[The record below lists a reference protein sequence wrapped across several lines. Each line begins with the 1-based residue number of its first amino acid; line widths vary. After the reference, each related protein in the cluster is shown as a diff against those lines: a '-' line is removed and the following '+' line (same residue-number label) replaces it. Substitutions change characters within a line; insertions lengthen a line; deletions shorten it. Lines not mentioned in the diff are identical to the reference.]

1 MTFSASIELVH
12 TLGLLRCIRELHIKV
27 TELGDLSRRISMH
40 PPLHKNK
47 HPHCVS
53 QIDELEAC
61 HAENPIAKFWGVCNE
76 AKWALDRCLREQKN
90 LRRLQNKI
98 LTAERQERR
107 QQKKEIQR

>member
-1 MTFSASIELVH
+1 MPDSHSLSLSLISLSHSPLGSLV
-12 TLGLLRCIRELHIKV
+12 RQ
-27 TELGDLSRRISMH
+27 
-40 PPLHKNK
+40 

-98 LTAERQERR
+98 HTAERQKRR
-107 QQKKEIQR
+107 QQKLESQR